1 MNVNLQELIKK
12 KKEFNLLVLSL
23 EFDKAAD
30 LLKDNKELA
39 NMFFSYELETTTPDT
54 KSGSMT
60 LPSLLIEMVFRDHD
74 GMSNFDF
81 IFEEERQHLNSINR
95 LIKIWVEEGGNF
107 NKSFNVLDSGRINDI
122 NINNYTGV
130 NDFHHKYNKG
140 SSVYSSSSDGT
151 LTDYI
156 LNTLVEEQNSYRS
169 MDYFSKIEPLLSIYL
184 DNGWVPADIKDQNIF
199 SLSIIG
205 MKSSFLKKLITVF
218 NVEKINWLDDKLE
231 TPLHNLLPYYPGMKY
246 SKDSEKY
253 KYFKEII
260 SMIDPDLIKFKNAIN
275 QNPLEKAIDN
285 DKLIYVNFLIKYYI
299 ENNIELNLTKER
311 MNKVIDFQKNDRY
324 KNYNVKFDEMCIN
337 AIEKELINTSLIDTT
352 SFNPNSSGSK
362 RRI

>member
-30 LLKDNKELA
+30 LLKENKELT
-39 NMFFSYELETTTPDT
+39 NMFFSYDLEETTPDT
-54 KSGSMT
+54 KSGSLT

-81 IFEEERQHLNSINR
+81 IFEEEKQSLNSINK
-95 LIKIWVEEGGNF
+95 LIKIWVEKGGNF
-107 NKSFNVLDSGRINDI
+107 NKSFNVSDSGRINDI
-122 NINNYTGV
+122 NINNYIGV
-130 NDFHHKYNKG
+130 NDFHNKYNKG
-140 SSVYSSSSDGT
+140 SSIYSSSSDGT

-156 LNTLVEEQNSYRS
+156 LNTLVEEQNSYSR
-169 MDYFSKIEPLLSIYL
+169 DYFEKIEPILSIYL
-184 DNGWVPADIKDQNIF
+184 DNGWIPADIRDQNIF

-205 MKSSFLKKLITVF
+205 MRSSFLKKLIDVF
-218 NVEKINWLDDKLE
+218 GVEKINWFDEKLE

-260 SMIDPDLIKFKNAIN
+260 NMVDPDLIKFKNAIN
-275 QNPLEKAIDN
+275 QDPLEKAIDN

-311 MNKVIDFQKNDRY
+311 MDKVIDFQKNDRY
-324 KNYNVKFDEMCIN
+324 KNYNVKFDEICIN
-337 AIEKELINTSLIDTT
+337 AIEKELINTSLVDAN
-352 SFNPNSSGSK
+352 SFNNNNLGTK